1 MVIWRSVSPLA
12 APDRQIHRAPDPD
25 HRSPNH
31 RPPIRLAVRPL
42 LFVLGL
48 RGGAMADNKNDKNQ
62 YDQDYLDKNTE
73 IRRDTEIRDA
83 LGEPELHEDERIQK
97 DDLLTDEEARKEKPE
112 HREK

>member
-1 MVIWRSVSPLA
+1 VAIGVAARRTRSPNSIEHQTQITKFA
-12 APDRQIHRAPDPD
+12 RSPDRQ
-25 HRSPNH
+25 
-31 RPPIRLAVRPL
+31 IRLAVRPL
-42 LFVLGL
+42 LLVLGL
-48 RGGAMADNKNDKNQ
+48 RGGAMADGKTDKNN

-97 DDLLTDEEARKEKPE
+97 DDLLTGEEAEKQKPE